1 MWIAVRFPL
10 LPLEIFLRGSPTPEP
25 FAVEERHAVL
35 ACGDE
40 AAVRGVCAGMA
51 SSAALALVPSL
62 RIAARDPAAEAE
74 ALAGM
79 AGWAGQFT
87 PKVALDFPSTLL
99 LEVSGSLKLF
109 RGLEALAGALRW
121 GAAEMGWSPVVA
133 AAPTPRAASWLAAAG
148 AEKFVTEPAQLEAA
162 LASLPVTVLACA
174 KEELETLEGIGVATL
189 GELRALP
196 RDGVVR
202 RFRAS
207 LLDDLDRAL
216 GLAPDPRDFFSPPAR
231 FRAAIELPAEV
242 GEAEAL
248 LFAARRLVV
257 QLAGFLQARSG
268 GVQRF
273 VLKLAHRDREATRIE
288 IGLAAPARDAERF
301 TLLLRERL
309 SALALRAPVR
319 AIALEADEVAPLAG
333 EEPQLLFE
341 EGRPPGQ
348 WQHLVERLR
357 ARLGAEAVHGVAAR
371 PEHRPEQASVLA
383 DPGAKQLQAYFGERP
398 FWLLAHPKPL
408 QEIGGVPH
416 HEGPLELL
424 AGPERIESGW
434 WDGDDAARDYFIA
447 RTRSE
452 SLVWIFRDRRGE
464 GGWYLHGVFA

>member
-1 MWIAVRFPL
+1 
-10 LPLEIFLRGSPTPEP
+10 
-25 FAVEERHAVL
+25 
-35 ACGDE
+35 
-40 AAVRGVCAGMA
+40 VRGVCAGMA

-62 RIAARDPAAEAE
+62 RIVPRDPQSEAE

-87 PKVALDFPSTLL
+87 PRVTIEPPAMLL

-121 GAAEMGWSPVVA
+121 GAAEMGYSTLVA

-148 AEKFVTEPAQLEAA
+148 HEKLVSDASRLETA
-162 LASLPVTVLACA
+162 LAPLPVAVLGCLAD
-174 KEELETLEGIGVATL
+174 ELQTLEGIGVATL
-189 GELRALP
+189 AELRALP
-196 RDGVVR
+196 REGVAR
-202 RFRAS
+202 RFRRA
-207 LLDDLDRAL
+207 LLDDVDRAL
-216 GLAPDPRDFFSPPAR
+216 GLVPDPRAFHAPPER

-242 GEAEAL
+242 SDAEAL

-257 QLAGFLQARSG
+257 QLAGFLAARAS

-273 VLKLAHRDREATRIE
+273 ALRLAHRDRGATRVE
-288 IGLAAPARDAERF
+288 IGLSAPARDAERF
-301 TLLLRERL
+301 TMLLRERL
-309 SALALRAPVR
+309 SALQLREPVR
-319 AIALEADEVAPLAG
+319 AVALEADDVTPLPGEAPELV
-333 EEPQLLFE
+333 FE
-341 EGRPPGQ
+341 KGRPPGQ

-357 ARLGAEAVHGVAAR
+357 ARLGAEAVHGVAVRA
-371 PEHRPEQASVLA
+371 EHRPEHASVLA
-383 DPGAKQLQAYFGERP
+383 DPGAKQIHTYFGERP
-398 FWLLAHPKPL
+398 FWLLRHPKRL

-434 WDGDDAARDYFIA
+434 WDGDDAARDYFVA
-447 RTRSE
+447 RASNE
-452 SLVWIFRDRRGE
+452 ALVWIYRDRRGD